1 MSWHPVAKNGDVPPG
16 TAVTVTVDDEP
27 LLLCRTSDG
36 GLHAVEDRCSHDG
49 SPFGADAVEGQV
61 LTCPRHGAQFD
72 VTTGAALRM
81 PAVTPIETRRVRLTD
96 DGDIEVD
103 VEDD

>member
-1 MSWHPVAKNGDVPPG
+1 MSWYRVAENGDVPAG
-16 TAVTVTVDDEP
+16 TAVTVSVDDEP
-27 LLLCRTSDG
+27 LLLCRTADG
-36 GLHAVEDRCSHDG
+36 ELYAVEDRCSHDG

-61 LTCPRHGAQFD
+61 LTCPRHGAQFN

-96 DGDIEVD
+96 DGGIEVD
-103 VEDD
+103 GEDD